1 MAYGHNSVHSSSQT
15 CLILPS
21 HTIIFRTTMKVAF
34 VSVIFAVAATEV
46 ISAQGISVKHKDG
59 NRIGARA
66 LEDFSLSFASGI
78 KEEHSADADEQG
90 NSMGK
95 AGKAGKGCKEPAGC
109 ADAYL
114 LFTEGGECLIDDRIN
129 DDDCSYFLYGVLVA
143 AECSWAIELS
153 NRPGAQ
159 ATGVQWGW

>member
-1 MAYGHNSVHSSSQT
+1 
-15 CLILPS
+15 
-21 HTIIFRTTMKVAF
+21 MKVAF

-114 LFTEGGECLIDDRIN
+114 LFTEGGKCLIDNRIN
-129 DDDCSYFLYGVLVA
+129 DVDCSYFLFGVLVA